1 MLAAIRRGL
10 IEGITI
16 RPITSEN
23 MRQHIPAI
31 VHVFR
36 DDPVVP
42 WHRPDEC
49 VAWVSRRAG
58 RGFYMAAAYQGDA
71 MVGYSE
77 WIETWDRGRKLLY
90 LGLMQTDCGLRGRG
104 IGGAMLADGE
114 RYARSIGAT
123 ALRTMPEDERAHA
136 FYRKYGFAETDRIFS
151 CDCPTMECPTAKQ
164 DRPAAVTL
172 EIVNTHEFVFGLCNS
187 SGRHMFEI
195 ANHPPEGHE
204 WLAKNASIPG
214 GYLQFRYHRDADRA
228 TALYW
233 SSEAVTG
240 ATIDAILARGRTAGF
255 GEVAF
260 IFREKYGELFA
271 GYSVTQSDIEL
282 ERKL

>member
-1 MLAAIRRGL
+1 MDTINIRR
-10 IEGITI
+10 ITGETL
-16 RPITSEN
+16 P
-23 MRQHIPAI
+23 QCVPGI

-49 VAWVSRRAG
+49 AAWVSRRAG
-58 RGFYMAAAYQGDA
+58 RGFYIAAAYLGDA

-104 IGGAMLADGE
+104 IGGAMLADGAA
-114 RYARSIGAT
+114 YAKSIGAS
-123 ALRTMPEDERAHA
+123 ALRTMPEDERAHD
-136 FYRKYGFAETDRIFS
+136 FYRKYGFITTDTIHT
-151 CDCPTMECPTAKQ
+151 CDCRTIEGRTQETPPI
-164 DRPAAVTL
+164 PVTL
-172 EIVNTHEFVFGLCNS
+172 DAINTHEFVFGLCNS

-204 WLAKNASIPG
+204 WLAKTAGISG
-214 GYLQFRYHRDADRA
+214 GYLQFRYHRDADKA

-233 SSEAVTG
+233 SNEAVTG
-240 ATIDAILARGRTAGF
+240 ATVEAIIARGRAAGF
-255 GEVAF
+255 KEINF
-260 IFREKYGELFA
+260 IFRAKCRELFTR
-271 GYSVTQSDIEL
+271 YSVTQSDTEL
-282 ERKL
+282 ERSL